1 MQLLIENIRELVTVN
16 GGGRPF
22 KTGKEMRDLGV
33 IKDVCVFVE
42 DGIIRWIGSTG
53 AFGLSL
59 NRDADVIDASSLV
72 ALPGFVD
79 SHTHALFAGSRE
91 REFAMRA
98 EGKTYQEIAAEGGG
112 IASTVASTRATSK
125 KELKKLT
132 SKRLDSMMKHGT
144 TTVEIKSGY
153 GLDPDTEVKML
164 EAIKELADEHFMTIV
179 PTFLGAHAVPS
190 EYAKN
195 RHAYVELVCEHMLPY
210 VARKNLA
217 RFCDV
222 FCEQGYFTLEE
233 SRRILER
240 AKSLGLQ
247 LKIHADEFNAIGG
260 TRLAAE
266 LGALS
271 VDHLEHIQA
280 EGIKALRGRE
290 TIAVVLPGVSF
301 FLRNPYAP
309 ARALIDAEIPVAI
322 ASDFNPGSCM
332 AFSMPLMM
340 TIACTQM
347 SLTPEEAICAA
358 TLNGAAAL
366 GLSSILGSIEVGK
379 QADIILYDI
388 PDYRYLAY
396 HFGTNLVA
404 TVIKKGT
411 ILEFS

>member
-1 MQLLIENIRELVTVN
+1 
-16 GGGRPF
+16 
-22 KTGKEMRDLGV
+22 MRDLGT
-33 IKDVCVFVE
+33 IKDGCIFVE
-42 DGIIRWIGSTG
+42 DGIIQWVGSTE

-98 EGKTYQEIAAEGGG
+98 VGKTYQEIAAEGGG
-112 IASTVASTRATSK
+112 IARTVAATRAASK

-132 SKRLDSMMKHGT
+132 SKRLDAMMQHGT

-153 GLDPDTEVKML
+153 GLDPDSEVKML
-164 EAIKELADEHFMTIV
+164 EAIRELADEHFMTIV
-179 PTFLGAHAVPS
+179 PTFLGAHAVPA
-190 EYAKN
+190 EYAQKKD
-195 RHAYVELVCEHMLPY
+195 AYVELVCEHMLPY

-222 FCEQGYFTLEE
+222 FCERGYFTVEE

-247 LKIHADEFNAIGG
+247 LKVHADEFTAIGG
-260 TRLAAE
+260 TQLAAE

-271 VDHLEHIQA
+271 VDHLEHVQA
-280 EGIKALRGRE
+280 EGVKALKAGE
-290 TIAVVLPGVSF
+290 TVAVVLPGVSF
-301 FLRNPYAP
+301 FLRHPYAP
-309 ARALIDAEIPVAI
+309 ARALIDAEIPVAL

-332 AFSMPLMM
+332 SFSIPLMM

-347 SLTPEEAICAA
+347 SVTPEEGICAA
-358 TLNGAAAL
+358 TLNAAAAV

-388 PDYRYLAY
+388 PSYDYLAY

-411 ILEFS
+411 VLEFS